1 MSKGGS
7 ALKGAASGAAAGAA
21 LGPWGAVAGGA
32 IGGVAGWLSGD
43 DEQKAPEYTPDAN
56 NFQYGLGRSDSFA
69 SQQAKLYA
77 QQQAQLQ
84 ALGADAYN
92 REAPTQ
98 AMPDSIT
105 QAQSGGQGYLT
116 GADAAGR
123 QAQLQALGGIQS
135 QTGALN
141 AFANRQQGPSAA
153 QAQLQAGTD
162 MAARQQYGMAR
173 SQPGGG
179 GAALRNAAFNAAG
192 ISGNAANSAAML
204 RAQEDQAF
212 QAQRLQALG
221 AAQQGAGMSAGVAG
235 QLRGADQSFAQTQA
249 GQANYDAAATNQFN
263 QGQQQLQFQVGSNNL
278 GAATS
283 ARAQNDAMTL
293 GALQGVQ
300 NINQQTQGL
309 AQGSLNAG
317 IALENAK
324 AAGAGLGAQN
334 FNAATQQGN
343 IERAETMGA
352 VSSGLGAAGQLLG
365 AQNGGGGKNP
375 QLTSDI
381 RAKTDIRPTSVLSAL
396 SGGRGNGI
404 PPDVA
409 RQIADAHDANAAAAG
424 PDRSL
429 AEFGG
434 LPSRVGL
441 GAAGDARQARMQQL
455 LALSAN
461 DRYAAAQEGQ
471 KPSTWGTG
479 DLLPDM
485 RPAQGYEYAYKDPQ
499 ENGAGRFVGPMA
511 QDLEH
516 LPGVVEQKPNGEKAI
531 NAPRLTLANT
541 AAVSEQQ
548 RQMDEIKAQ
557 IAALGGMP
565 SAPYPTP
572 RQPNYAAYGGR

>member
-1 MSKGGS
+1 
-7 ALKGAASGAAAGAA
+7 
-21 LGPWGAVAGGA
+21 
-32 IGGVAGWLSGD
+32 
-43 DEQKAPEYTPDAN
+43 
-56 NFQYGLGRSDSFA
+56 
-69 SQQAKLYA
+69 
-77 QQQAQLQ
+77 
-84 ALGADAYN
+84 
-92 REAPTQ
+92 
-98 AMPDSIT
+98 
-105 QAQSGGQGYLT
+105 
-116 GADAAGR
+116 
-123 QAQLQALGGIQS
+123 
-135 QTGALN
+135 
-141 AFANRQQGPSAA
+141 
-153 QAQLQAGTD
+153 
-162 MAARQQYGMAR
+162 
-173 SQPGGG
+173 
-179 GAALRNAAFNAAG
+179 
-192 ISGNAANSAAML
+192 ML
-204 RAQEDQAF
+204 RAQEDQSF

-235 QLRGADQSFAQTQA
+235 QLRGADQGFAQAQA

-263 QGQQQLQFQVGSNNL
+263 QGQQQMQFQVGANNL

-300 NINQQTQGL
+300 NINGQTQGL
-309 AQGSLNAG
+309 AQGNLNAG
-317 IALENAK
+317 IAFEQAK

-343 IERAETMGA
+343 VERAETMGA

-381 RAKTDIRPTSVLSAL
+381 RAKTDIRPASVLSAL

-441 GAAGDARQARMQQL
+441 GAAGDARQERL
-455 LALSAN
+455 RALMG
-461 DRYAAAQEGQ
+461 AQPPEASPMDGAYQ
-471 KPSTWGTG
+471 GSNMPETEYPN
-479 DLLPDM
+479 L
-485 RPAQGYEYAYKDPQ
+485 RPARGYEYSYKNPQ

-565 SAPYPTP
+565 GAAYPAP
-572 RQPNYAAYGGR
+572 RQPDYAAYGGR